1 MGTTLFLLIYVTI
14 FLPVI
19 VVFSYVLIKALQ
31 APTVK
36 PGRIKLSPKEREE
49 LFNMAFRLPWSIT
62 PFPQQIRIMNK
73 KLHNNQRKWI
83 QIGRLENEMKH
94 LKARYKR
101 FKEYSHAMPVEDIK
115 ISLKEVSKE
124 LKKYKYTRKKLI
136 RQALMS
142 PGE

>member
-1 MGTTLFLLIYVTI
+1 MDYVTPMHI
-14 FLPVI
+14 
-19 VVFSYVLIKALQ
+19 AL
-31 APTVK
+31 ATPLAIAAIYACLKVK
-36 PGRIKLSPKEREE
+36 QKLDEEPRHVKLSTKEHAK
-49 LFNMAFRLPWSIT
+49 LFYYAFMYPNTIK
-62 PFPQQIRIMNK
+62 PFPQQIHTKNK

-83 QIGRLENEMKH
+83 QIGRLKNEMKH

-101 FKEYSHAMPVEDIK
+101 FKEYSHTMPVEDIK

-136 RQALMS
+136 RQVLMS

>member
-1 MGTTLFLLIYVTI
+1 MEYVTPMHI
-14 FLPVI
+14 
-19 VVFSYVLIKALQ
+19 AL
-31 APTVK
+31 ATPLAIAAIYACLKVK
-36 PGRIKLSPKEREE
+36 QKLDEETRHVKLSPRRHSE
-49 LFNMAFRLPWSIT
+49 AFYYSFIYPNTIR
-62 PFPQQIRIMNK
+62 PFPQQIHMNK

-101 FKEYSHAMPVEDIK
+101 FKEYSHTMPAEDIE

-124 LKKYKYTRKKLI
+124 LKKYKYTRKKLL